1 MKEYICDRC
10 GMPGTVEHPYVTSLG
25 THHYQGCIAMLKAR
39 AEKAEGQRDSLAVQ
53 LRDEVAETIKVEQSL
68 DAAVQVLA
76 KCLHDCAMY
85 SADPIA
91 RIEVCL
97 RNRPEVAVLV
107 DAALA
112 EMINAKRPSGAGGSG
127 SE

>member
-1 MKEYICDRC
+1 MAEYDWLIDNLSGKTNEPPREYVKEAAAAIK
-10 GMPGTVEHPYVTSLG
+10 TL
-25 THHYQGCIAMLKAR
+25 QAR
-39 AEKAEGQRDSLAVQ
+39 AEKAEGER
-53 LRDEVAETIKVEQSL
+53 

-112 EMINAKRPSGAGGSG
+112 ALIEAQRERQARGRQT
-127 SE
+127 

>member
-1 MKEYICDRC
+1 
-10 GMPGTVEHPYVTSLG
+10 
-25 THHYQGCIAMLKAR
+25 
-39 AEKAEGQRDSLAVQ
+39 
-53 LRDEVAETIKVEQSL
+53 
-68 DAAVQVLA
+68 
-76 KCLHDCAMY
+76 MY

-112 EMINAKRPSGAGGSG
+112 ALIEAQRERQARGRQT
-127 SE
+127 

>member
-1 MKEYICDRC
+1 
-10 GMPGTVEHPYVTSLG
+10 
-25 THHYQGCIAMLKAR
+25 
-39 AEKAEGQRDSLAVQ
+39 
-53 LRDEVAETIKVEQSL
+53 
-68 DAAVQVLA
+68 
-76 KCLHDCAMY
+76 MY